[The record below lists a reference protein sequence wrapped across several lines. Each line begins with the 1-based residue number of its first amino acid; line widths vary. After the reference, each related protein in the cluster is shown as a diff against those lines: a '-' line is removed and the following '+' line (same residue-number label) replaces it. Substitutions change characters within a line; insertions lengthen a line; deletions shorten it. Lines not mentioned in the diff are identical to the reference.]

1 MTKWFDTIKSM
12 IQQLLAP
19 QSQLQPIKIEVE
31 RQPVR
36 QPVQRRRRR

>member
-19 QSQLQPIKIEVE
+19 QPQLQPIKIEVE
-31 RQPVR
+31 RQPLQ